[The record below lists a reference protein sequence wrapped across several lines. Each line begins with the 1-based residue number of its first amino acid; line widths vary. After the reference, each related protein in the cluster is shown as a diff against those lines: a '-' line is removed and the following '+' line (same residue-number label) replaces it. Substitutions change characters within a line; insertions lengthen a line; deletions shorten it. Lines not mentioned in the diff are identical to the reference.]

1 MVVPEEA
8 VPPDCRAEPGWRCL
22 KVLGPLDF
30 GLTGV
35 LASVAAPLAEA
46 GVSVFALSTYDTD
59 YFLLRQADLTT
70 AKRVLAEKGHTV
82 T

>member
-30 GLTGV
+30 GLTGI

-70 AKRVLAEKGHTV
+70 AKRALAEKGHTV